1 MKRLVSLEA
10 EQSLVGSI
18 LTEPNLI
25 KETILQPKHFYD
37 QSNKVIFEALK
48 EIDNKD
54 EHIDIV
60 TLLTTLGNKANKIG
74 GRSYLSELL
83 NSVAS
88 VEPFKTYE
96 KHILESWKIR
106 QAKKLQEKKINSLDD
121 LNDIMS
127 NLSELQE
134 VGTESEYNHKQAVID
149 LYDKIE
155 AQEKGMSGID
165 TGFED
170 MNRMLDG
177 FQGGDLI
184 ISAARPS
191 MGKTAKMLSHALT
204 HCQNGGMTV
213 IFSLEMGQEQL
224 NKRLLAMAG
233 KINLHKMRNPKQYFS
248 SDDWSDFST
257 AMGILADLNL
267 HIFDKSGQTI
277 QEIRSQ
283 VRKLQRQY
291 PDKPLLIQ
299 IDYLQLIR
307 TSQRYESKNIEVG
320 EITRSL
326 KELAKEANSPVY
338 LLSQLNRGVESRQD
352 KRPLMSDIR
361 DSGSIEQDADV
372 IEFLYRDDY
381 YNPETDKQNIIEVI
395 IAKQRNGAV
404 GTVELYYQKEFNLFT
419 GLEKNYET

>member
-1 MKRLVSLEA
+1 MVSLEA
-10 EQSLVGSI
+10 EQSLIGSI
-18 LTEPNLI
+18 LTEPSLI
-25 KETILQPKHFYD
+25 KETILQPNQFYAKE
-37 QSNKVIFEALK
+37 NKLIFGALK
-48 EIDNKD
+48 ELDKKGD
-54 EHIDIV
+54 HIDVV
-60 TLLTTLGNKANKIG
+60 TLLTELGNNANQIG
-74 GRSYLSELL
+74 GRKYLSDLL

-106 QAKKLQEKKINSLDD
+106 QAKALQEKKINSLDD
-121 LNDIMS
+121 LNDMMS

-134 VGTESEYNHKQAVID
+134 VGAENEYNHKQAVID
-149 LYDKIE
+149 LFEKIE
-155 AQEKGMSGID
+155 SQPKGLSGID

-170 MNRMLDG
+170 LNRMLDG

-191 MGKTAKMLSHALT
+191 VGKTAKMLSHALA
-204 HCQNGGMTV
+204 HCLNGGLTA
-213 IFSLEMGQEQL
+213 IFSLEMDSESL
-224 NKRLLAMAG
+224 NKRLLANIG
-233 KINLHKMRNPKQYFS
+233 KINLGKLRNPNQYFNV
-248 SDDWSDFST
+248 DDWNKLTKAVGVLSE
-257 AMGILADLNL
+257 LNL
-267 HIFDKSGQTI
+267 HIFDKSGQTV

-283 VRKLQRQY
+283 VKKLKRQY
-291 PDKPLLIQ
+291 PDVPMLIQ

-326 KELAKEANSPVY
+326 KELAKETNSPVY

-381 YNPETDKQNIIEVI
+381 YNPDSNKQNILEVI

-419 GLEKNYET
+419 GLDKNHEA

>member
-1 MKRLVSLEA
+1 MLLISLEA
-10 EQSLVGSI
+10 EQSLIGSI
-18 LTEPNLI
+18 LTDTELI
-25 KETILQPKHFYD
+25 KETILEPKHFYANE
-37 QSNKVIFEALK
+37 NKIIFEALK
-48 EIDNKD
+48 ELDKKG
-54 EHIDIV
+54 EHIDVV
-60 TLLTTLGNKANKIG
+60 TLLTTLGNKANRIG
-74 GRSYLSELL
+74 GRRYLSDLL

-96 KHILESWKIR
+96 KHILEAWKIR
-106 QAKKLQEKKINSLDD
+106 RAKELQEKKINSLDD
-121 LNDIMS
+121 LNDMMS

-134 VGTESEYNHKQAVID
+134 VGTDNEYNHKQAIID
-149 LYDKIE
+149 LYDKID
-155 AQEKGMSGID
+155 AQEKGLSGID

-170 MNRMLDG
+170 LNRMLDG

-204 HCQNGGMTV
+204 HCKNGGITV
-213 IFSLEMGQEQL
+213 IFSLEMGQDQL
-224 NKRLLAMAG
+224 NKRLWASIG
-233 KINLHKMRNPKQYFS
+233 KINLHKMRNPKQYFNDS
-248 SDDWSDFST
+248 DWSNFTT
-257 AMGILADLNL
+257 AMGILSELNL

-283 VRKLQRQY
+283 VKKLKRQY
-291 PDKPLLIQ
+291 PDVPMLIQ

-307 TSQRYESKNIEVG
+307 TSQQYESKNVEVG

-326 KELAKEANSPVY
+326 KELAKETDSPVY

-381 YNPETDKQNIIEVI
+381 YNPDSNKQNILEVI

>member
-1 MKRLVSLEA
+1 MVSLEA
-10 EQSLVGSI
+10 EQSLIGSI
-18 LTEPNLI
+18 LTEPSLI
-25 KETILQPKHFYD
+25 KETILQPNHFYD
-37 QSNKVIFEALK
+37 KSNKTIFETLK
-48 EIDNKD
+48 EIDSKG

-60 TLLTTLGNKANKIG
+60 TLLTTLGNKANRIG
-74 GRSYLSELL
+74 GRQYLSDLL

-96 KHILESWKIR
+96 KHILEAWKIR
-106 QAKKLQEKKINSLDD
+106 QAKALQEKKINSLDD
-121 LNDIMS
+121 LNDMMS

-134 VGTESEYNHKQAVID
+134 VGTDNEYNHKQAIVG
-149 LYDKIE
+149 LYDKIDT
-155 AQEKGMSGID
+155 QEKGMSGID

-170 MNRMLDG
+170 MNHMLDG

-191 MGKTAKMLSHALT
+191 MGKTAKMLSHALA
-204 HCQNGGMTV
+204 HCKNGGITV
-213 IFSLEMGQEQL
+213 IFSLEMGQDQL
-224 NKRLLAMAG
+224 NKRLWASIG
-233 KINLHKMRNPKQYFS
+233 KINLHKMRNPKQYFNDS
-248 SDDWSDFST
+248 DWSNFTT
-257 AMGILADLNL
+257 AMGILSELNL

-283 VRKLQRQY
+283 VKKLKRQY
-291 PDKPLLIQ
+291 PDVPMLIQ

-307 TSQRYESKNIEVG
+307 TSQRFESKNIEVG

-326 KELAKEANSPVY
+326 KELAKETDSPVY

-381 YNPETDKQNIIEVI
+381 YNPDSNKQNILEVI

-419 GLEKNYET
+419 GLDKNYET